1 MSIFCRPTFLC
12 TSNLTLLDER
22 PRVNFLLM
30 SSTVLRLGLWIILL
44 VVALYVLQQTYEE
57 APFVDYFAPAMLQKA
72 LALGGL
78 LVVAGI
84 VLRLL
89 EGGAKVVIKNR
100 CIVCKTPIEHGAI
113 YCRQHLRRVLSI
125 EDDRTHRTRIRK

>member
-1 MSIFCRPTFLC
+1 
-12 TSNLTLLDER
+12 
-22 PRVNFLLM
+22 M

-44 VVALYVLQQTYEE
+44 VVVMYVLQQTYED
-57 APFVDYFAPAMLQKA
+57 APFVDFFAPAMLEKA

-89 EGGAKVVIKNR
+89 ERGAKVVTKNR
-100 CIVCKTPIEHGAI
+100 CVVCKTPVEHGAI
-113 YCRQHLRRVLSI
+113 YCRQHLRRILRHE
-125 EDDRTHRTRIRK
+125 EDKSHNTRLPRT

>member
-1 MSIFCRPTFLC
+1 
-12 TSNLTLLDER
+12 
-22 PRVNFLLM
+22 M

-44 VVALYVLQQTYEE
+44 VVAMYVLQQTYED
-57 APFVDYFAPAMLQKA
+57 APFVDFFAPAMLEKA

-89 EGGAKVVIKNR
+89 ESGAKAVTKNR
-100 CIVCKTPIEHGAI
+100 CVVCKAPIEHGAI
-113 YCRQHLRRVLSI
+113 YCRQHLRRILSR
-125 EDDRTHRTRIRK
+125 EDDKTHMTRIRKT

>member
-1 MSIFCRPTFLC
+1 
-12 TSNLTLLDER
+12 
-22 PRVNFLLM
+22 M

-44 VVALYVLQQTYEE
+44 VVVMYVLQQTYED
-57 APFVDYFAPAMLQKA
+57 APFVDFFAPAMLEKA

-89 EGGAKVVIKNR
+89 ERGAKVVTKNR
-100 CIVCKTPIEHGAI
+100 CVVCKTPIEHGAI
-113 YCRQHLRRVLSI
+113 YCREHLRRVLHR
-125 EDDRTHRTRIRK
+125 EDERTHMTRVRK

>member
-1 MSIFCRPTFLC
+1 
-12 TSNLTLLDER
+12 
-22 PRVNFLLM
+22 M
-30 SSTVLRLGLWIILL
+30 SSTVLRLGLWIVLL
-44 VVALYVLQQTYEE
+44 VVALYVLQQTYED

-89 EGGAKVVIKNR
+89 ERGAKVVVKNR
-100 CIVCKTPIEHGAI
+100 CIVCKTPIDHGAI
-113 YCRQHLRRVLSI
+113 YCRQHLRRVLSRE
-125 EDDRTHRTRIRK
+125 EDKTHRIRVTK